1 MQEWTD
7 CQFKRKSEIF
17 ELVVL
22 TLYAVDAQNW
32 SMSFIFCWQFLSAA
46 QLIGEHPVVELW
58 CFHTVI
64 LLQIPKINVRFQT
77 YIHTDVFT
85 RWSDSKCYHHSTVL
99 VTASGF
105 LRGKDTINIFASIF
119 FWLISDKINSST
131 HDELDQTLNRTHSSL
146 FLSVC
151 LHHHWNKHRRRCNF
165 SKSDVWQMEVFCWR
179 KLAVHSCF
187 QTPTLSVPLV
197 SNFKSQH
204 LLSLC

>member
-1 MQEWTD
+1 MQ
-7 CQFKRKSEIF
+7 
-17 ELVVL
+17 LMPG
-22 TLYAVDAQNW
+22 QNW

-105 LRGKDTINIFASIF
+105 LWGKDTIDICASIF
-119 FWLISDKINSST
+119 LVNFWLDKLKYSWWTISNFKSYPFIS
-131 HDELDQTLNRTHSSL
+131 
-146 FLSVC
+146 LSVC
-151 LHHHWNKHRRRCNF
+151 LSSSPLK
-165 SKSDVWQMEVFCWR
+165 
-179 KLAVHSCF
+179 
-187 QTPTLSVPLV
+187 QT
-197 SNFKSQH
+197 
-204 LLSLC
+204 